1 MEIYILRHGEAEI
14 REAGQADGERKLTV
28 YGKRDL
34 KAVLKVARKLG
45 AAPKVILSSPL
56 RRAQETAKIAAEILH
71 SKRVVETKSLVPG
84 ASPDLVW
91 KEIGGLQKVDSILIA
106 GHNPHLGSLM
116 AMLLEAALMVDLK
129 KGALVRITTPSRLGP
144 PRGVLKWM
152 ITPRIA
158 KMLSKSL

>member
-1 MEIYILRHGEAEI
+1 MEIYILRHGEAEM
-14 REAGQADGERKLTV
+14 REAGHSDGERKLTA

-45 AAPKVILSSPL
+45 VVPQVILTSPL

-71 SKRVVETKSLVPG
+71 SKHVVETKSLVPD
-84 ASPDLVW
+84 ASPELVW
-91 KEIGGLQKVDSILIA
+91 KEIGAQQKVDSILIA
-106 GHNPHLGSLM
+106 GHNPHLGSLT

-129 KGALVRITTPSRLGP
+129 KGALVRITTQSRLGP

-152 ITPRIA
+152 ITPKVA
-158 KMLSKSL
+158 KILAKAS

>member
-1 MEIYILRHGEAEI
+1 MEIYILRHGEAEM
-14 REAGQADGERKLTV
+14 RETGQADSDRKLTV

-45 AAPKVILSSPL
+45 VAPQVILSSPL

-71 SKRVVETKSLVPG
+71 SKHVVETKSLVPD
-84 ASPDLVW
+84 ASPELVW

-158 KMLSKSL
+158 KMLAKSL